1 MIYIYINIY
10 YILYNNNNNNNMINI
25 FIIKSTLNI

>member
-10 YILYNNNNNNNMINI
+10 YILYNNNNNNMINI
-25 FIIKSTLNI
+25 SIIKSTLNI